1 MTTESKSENQG
12 DDFQPIS
19 GCTVSELLREAA
31 RRFGELPAV
40 IAPSRATRWSFREL
54 DRRADAVAAACIA
67 AGLKPGDRAV
77 IYAFNLPEWV
87 ATQYGL
93 ARAGVTLVT
102 ANTALKREELTYVL
116 RKSQARALF
125 FSPKTPTN
133 DVPGVV
139 ASLAAAEVPALALRI
154 GFDGASVG
162 ASGEAPV
169 GTNAGSLSFES
180 FVAAGSRRLEE
191 VAAVVRS
198 LSRTDVINMQYTSG
212 TTGSPKGVQ
221 LSHANIVEN
230 AASVAP
236 ILRFRPGEKLCLAVP
251 LFHCFGCVI
260 GTLCAHVAGVALI
273 LNEVF
278 HPDAVLDVAESE
290 RATAIYGVPT
300 MYVAELEASKKR
312 RRDLSSLRVG
322 VMAGASCPEALVR
335 EVTREFPLPGLV
347 VAYGLTEASPGVTLS
362 DPLLDSL
369 EVRATTVG
377 RALPGVEV
385 AIFDPSSLQ
394 PLPRGTR
401 GELWTRGPHVM
412 VGYDGE
418 AEATRAAITP
428 DGWLRTG
435 DLAIEREDGAFEIVG
450 RIKELIIRGGE
461 NISPA
466 EVENVLRRHP
476 AVLDAAVFGIPSSF
490 FGEDVGAAIRLR
502 PGASATA
509 VELTEFVKARL
520 ADHKAPARV
529 WFVEAFPLT
538 GSGKVQ
544 RFKLRDQLLP

>member
-1 MTTESKSENQG
+1 MTSESTGERTC

-19 GCTVSELLREAA
+19 GCTVSEVLREAA

-54 DRRADAVAAACIA
+54 DRRAEDVAAACIA

-116 RKSQARALF
+116 KKSQARALF

-133 DVPGVV
+133 DLPEVV
-139 ASLAAAEVPALALRI
+139 ASLAAAELPALTHRI
-154 GFDGASVG
+154 GFDGAKV
-162 ASGEAPV
+162 
-169 GTNAGSLSFES
+169 AGSVSFED
-180 FVAAGSRRLEE
+180 FVAAGTRRFEDI
-191 VAAVVRS
+191 AAVECS
-198 LSRTDVINMQYTSG
+198 LVRTDVINMQYTSG

-385 AIFDPSSLQ
+385 AIFDPSTLER
-394 PLPRGTR
+394 LPRGAR

-418 AEATRAAITP
+418 EEATRAAITQ

-435 DLAIEREDGAFEIVG
+435 DLAIQREDGAFEIVG

-476 AVLDAAVFGIPSSF
+476 SVLDAAVFGFPSSF

-502 PGASATA
+502 PGGTVTA
-509 VELTEFVKARL
+509 MELSEFVKTRL
-520 ADHKAPARV
+520 ADHKAPTRV
-529 WFVEAFPLT
+529 WFVDAFPLT
-538 GSGKVQ
+538 ASGKVQ
-544 RFKLRDQLLP
+544 RFKLRDHLFA